1 MRYELIIDR
10 DARKFIQSMPEDDRR
25 RVHVAIDKLLDESR
39 IPSDMAQRKAIFE
52 KLTKLILDNEA
63 ILYLYHPR
71 VLIAHTTR
79 LEGYRQLSDGLVRVV
94 GRLR

>member
-1 MRYELIIDR
+1 MG
-10 DARKFIQSMPEDDRR
+10 
-25 RVHVAIDKLLDESR
+25 
-39 IPSDMAQRKAIFE
+39 QRKAIYE

-94 GRLR
+94 GLTLK